1 MRAVVFDGYGGPEV
15 LRVADL
21 PVPEPGPGQVRVR
34 VRAAGVNP
42 VDVKRRRGDFAAF
55 APAGPPQ
62 ATSPQRPSPQR
73 LGNEYAGTVDALG
86 SEVTG
91 LAVGAEVLGSAA
103 GDAYADFVVVPAA
116 DVVPRPPGAPVEV
129 AGALPAVGQTA
140 HTALAAIGVEP
151 GDTVLV
157 HAAAGGVGT
166 VAVQLARLLGARVIG
181 TASPANHE
189 YVRGLG
195 AIPVAYGPG
204 LVDRIRELAPGGVD
218 AALDLVG
225 GEAIAA
231 SLALVADRRR
241 IGTTVDARAAKEH
254 GFQRVGGRSTPAL
267 VELVGLVASGGLVL
281 PVDASY
287 PLESAPRAH
296 ARVEAGHVRGKL
308 ALTL

>member
-1 MRAVVFDGYGGPEV
+1 MRAVIFERYGGPDV

-21 PVPEPGPGQVRVR
+21 PVPEPGPGPVRVR
-34 VRAAGVNP
+34 VRVAGVNP

-62 ATSPQRPSPQR
+62 SQFPQR

-91 LAVGAEVLGSAA
+91 LAVGAEVLGSTG

-116 DVVPRPPGAPVEV
+116 DVVPRPPDAPVEV

-140 HTALAAIGVEP
+140 HTALAAIGVGP

-166 VAVQLARLLGARVIG
+166 VAVQLARMLGARVVG

-189 YVRGLG
+189 YLHGLG
-195 AIPVAYGPG
+195 AIPVAHGPG
-204 LVDRIRELAPGGVD
+204 LVERIRELAPDGVD

-287 PLESAPRAH
+287 PLESAPQAH
-296 ARVEAGHVRGKL
+296 VRVEAGHVRGKL
-308 ALTL
+308 ALTC